1 MICLEDT
8 TDFVVFACKHEV
20 CVICFPKIMNANP
33 ECPLCRTRL
42 FQELEVSY
50 DTRVRNFEDPPEIRC
65 RMCFLFAALFGV
77 LLYLLYLGQPRFYL
91 K

>member
-33 ECPLCRTRL
+33 ECPLCRSHL

-50 DTRVRNFEDPPEIRC
+50 DTRVEPSPEIHC
-65 RMCFLFAALFGV
+65 RMCVFLAGLISMLV
-77 LLYLLYLGQPRFYL
+77 YLLYLGQTHFQL